1 MPVTLALARLS
12 SGGMRVLV
20 APDKFK
26 GSLTGVQAAE
36 AIAAGVLAAS
46 PAAGVILRPIADGG
60 EGTVDAAVAASFR
73 RLTATVSG
81 PLGSPVEAAFAVRDD
96 LAVMELAQ
104 ACGLQL
110 LGERPEPLRSTSRG
124 GGELLR
130 AAVDA
135 GARRVVLGVG
145 GVACTD
151 GGVGML
157 EALGAAFT
165 DNSVDLAPAR
175 EAVRGIEVVLAS
187 DVDNPLL
194 GPHGAAR
201 VYGPQK
207 GATPEEVELLEARLQ
222 HLVDLTGATDVAVA
236 PGAGAAGGV
245 GFGAM
250 LGLGAQQR
258 PGFEVLAELTGLSE
272 VLETTDLVI
281 TGEGSLD
288 EQSLRGKAPV
298 ALARMAA
305 ARGIPVVALC
315 GRVAATHEQLA
326 EAGIQRA
333 EALTDLDPQRAM
345 THAAELLRQLGVRA
359 AQYWTT

>member
-1 MPVTLALARLS
+1 
-12 SGGMRVLV
+12 MRVLV

-26 GSLTGVQAAE
+26 GSLTGAQAAGH
-36 AIAAGVLAAS
+36 IAAGLLAAD
-46 PAAGVILRPIADGG
+46 PGIEVIQRPIADGG
-60 EGTVDAAVAASFR
+60 EGTVDAAVAAGFDR
-73 RLTATVSG
+73 RTVTVSG
-81 PLGSPVEAAFAVRDD
+81 PLGEPVTAAFGLRDGMAV
-96 LAVMELAQ
+96 VELAQ

-110 LGERPEPLRSTSRG
+110 LGGRFEPLRAGSRG

-135 GARRVVLGVG
+135 GARTVVLGVG

-151 GGVGML
+151 GGVGLL
-157 EALGAAFT
+157 EALGARFT
-165 DNSVDLAPAR
+165 DTSVDLAPAR
-175 EAVRGIEVVLAS
+175 ATVAGVEVVLAS

-194 GPHGAAR
+194 GPHGAAQ

-207 GATPEEVELLEARLQ
+207 GATPSDVEQLEARLQ
-222 HLVDLTGATDVAVA
+222 RLVDLTGARDLACA

-250 LGLGAQQR
+250 LGLGARRR
-258 PGFEVLAELTGLSE
+258 PGFEVLAELTGLTD
-272 VLETTDLVI
+272 VLSTVDLVI

-305 ARGIPVVALC
+305 ARGTPVVALC
-315 GRVAATHEQLA
+315 GTIRVPADRLA
-326 EAGIQRA
+326 EAGIRDA
-333 EALTDLDPQRAM
+333 AALTDLDPRRAM
-345 THAAELLRQLGVRA
+345 SHAGELLERLAATVRP
-359 AQYWTT
+359 